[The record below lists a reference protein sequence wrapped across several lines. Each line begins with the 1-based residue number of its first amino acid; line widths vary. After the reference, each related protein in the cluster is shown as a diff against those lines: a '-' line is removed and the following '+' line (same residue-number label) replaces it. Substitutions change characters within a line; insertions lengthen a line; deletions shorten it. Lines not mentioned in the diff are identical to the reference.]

1 MSACFTAAAFSGV
14 QSSSC
19 PKFNNPD
26 ALILL
31 LSFVCRLF
39 LLLFLLF
46 SFLATAHLLVKFA
59 PIVLL
64 EEIDVS
70 PALKSLLKKAVRI
83 LQQRKFFRILN
94 LLLFSKMN
102 DTQFA
107 KTQKRSFR
115 EYFFPFKSALS
126 PSQRYTREKEER
138 FYA

>member
-31 LSFVCRLF
+31 VSFVCRLF

-70 PALKSLLKKAVRI
+70 PALALLKKAVRI
-83 LQQRKFFRILN
+83 LQQQVLSYLIN

-126 PSQRYTREKEER
+126 PSQRYTREKEAR

>member
-31 LSFVCRLF
+31 VSFVCLF
-39 LLLFLLF
+39 LLLFLLL

-70 PALKSLLKKAVRI
+70 PALALLKKAVRI
-83 LQQRKFFRILN
+83 L
-94 LLLFSKMN
+94 
-102 DTQFA
+102 
-107 KTQKRSFR
+107 
-115 EYFFPFKSALS
+115 
-126 PSQRYTREKEER
+126 
-138 FYA
+138 

>member
-31 LSFVCRLF
+31 VSFVCCLF
-39 LLLFLLF
+39 LLLFLLL

-70 PALKSLLKKAVRI
+70 PALAWLKKAVRI
-83 LQQRKFFRILN
+83 LSQVLSYTKSPLFEDERYSIRDTKTFFASTFFR
-94 LLLFSKMN
+94 SKVLSHLRN
-102 DTQFA
+102 D
-107 KTQKRSFR
+107 
-115 EYFFPFKSALS
+115 
-126 PSQRYTREKEER
+126 TREKEER